1 MLTGPTAPVR
11 TVGRAGYGRRALR
24 RAIAAA
30 AVLTAGVVAPSSP
43 VGAAGVECVLFEWA
57 VPPGVWDGAGDP
69 DGTGLLM
76 DEETLWGFRLEGCTL
91 AGGVCETFAP
101 AGSRSF
107 QDGVERD
114 EWYAT
119 NTVPTVTTDG
129 NVVTYDFS
137 VVNASVPLMG
147 QPRFESLDWT
157 LVATLPSPPSESPSA
172 AELSAA
178 TEIAVAIDHRVNN
191 TLFIIRWTGTATET
205 RFTSCT
211 TPPAGLSID
220 DVSQA
225 EGTGAGTSTFLFT
238 VTRDHA
244 ATAVTVRLDT
254 QEGTASS
261 GVDYQPLVD
270 QELSFAAGGSLDQ
283 SVAVEVAADAVVE
296 LDEGF
301 QVVLSEP
308 AGAVIVDGTGDASIV
323 NDDAATLV
331 AGDVSAVEGS
341 DGGTTSFA
349 FDVTLD
355 LAVDV
360 GVSVDFATADGTA
373 EDETGDGDYLS
384 TEGVLSFAGTAEEVE
399 QVVVEVVGDERPE
412 RDETFEV
419 VLSGLQ
425 AEGRDV
431 ALADPVGE
439 ATVLDDDE
447 ACPDL
452 VLYRQPFDSP
462 PALAG
467 HAATAGAGATF
478 EGVVDDAGQVT
489 TLPDGPVSGVR
500 AWGFGDDGSGACAL
514 DPAVPFDLT
523 FAADAGGVPGAV
535 VAQRLAVPGTL
546 GPAGGGVT
554 RVDLVFP
561 PFDGGSVSWISVA
574 RPEAAGCA
582 FRWLVE
588 ELVGTWDD
596 QVFTP
601 PATAPDDAYLCV
613 GDPWIFADG
622 FESGDTGAWTSTVN

>member
-1 MLTGPTAPVR
+1 M
-11 TVGRAGYGRRALR
+11 
-24 RAIAAA
+24 
-30 AVLTAGVVAPSSP
+30 
-43 VGAAGVECVLFEWA
+43 ECVLFEWA

-91 AGGVCETFAP
+91 AGGVCEAFAP

-107 QDGVERD
+107 QDGEERE
-114 EWYAT
+114 EWYLV
-119 NTVPTVTTDG
+119 NTVPTVTAEG
-129 NVVTYDFS
+129 NDVTYDFS
-137 VVNASVPLMG
+137 VVNAPVPLMG

-157 LVATLPSPPSESPSA
+157 LVATLPSPPSNSPSA

-178 TEIAVAIDHRVNN
+178 TELAVAIDHRVNN
-191 TLFIIRWTGTATET
+191 TIFTIRWTGTAAET

-211 TPPAGLSID
+211 TPPAEIVID
-220 DVSQA
+220 DVTLA

-238 VTRDHA
+238 VTRDHS
-244 ATAVTVRLDT
+244 ATAVSVRLDT

-270 QELSFAAGGSLDQ
+270 QELSFAAGGSLVQ
-283 SVAVEVAADAVVE
+283 SVAVEVVADAVVE
-296 LDEGF
+296 LDESF

-308 AGAVIVDGTGDASIV
+308 AGAVIVDGTGEGSIV
-323 NDDAATLV
+323 DDDSATLV
-331 AGDVSAVEGS
+331 AGDVSEVEGS

-349 FDVTLD
+349 IDVTLD
-355 LAVDV
+355 RAVDV
-360 GVSVDFATADGTA
+360 GVSVDFATAEGTA

-384 TEGVLSFAGTAEEVE
+384 TQGVLSFAGTAGEVE

-412 RDETFEV
+412 RDETFQV

-425 AEGRDV
+425 AQGRDV

-452 VLYRQPFDSP
+452 DLYRQPFDSP
-462 PALAG
+462 PLLSG
-467 HAATAGAGATF
+467 HVATAGAGATF
-478 EGVVDDAGQVT
+478 EGVVDGTGTLT
-489 TLPDGPVSGVR
+489 TLPAGPVSGVR
-500 AWGFGDDGSGACAL
+500 VWGFGDDGSGTCAL
-514 DPAVPFDLT
+514 DPEVPFDLV

-546 GPAGGGVT
+546 AAAGGGVT
-554 RVDLVFP
+554 GVDLVFP
-561 PFDGGSVSWISVA
+561 PFDGGAVSWISVA
-574 RPEAAGCA
+574 RPAAAGCA
-582 FRWLVE
+582 LRWLAE
-588 ELVGTWDD
+588 ELADTWDD

-622 FESGDTGAWTSTVN
+622 FESGDTGAWASTVN